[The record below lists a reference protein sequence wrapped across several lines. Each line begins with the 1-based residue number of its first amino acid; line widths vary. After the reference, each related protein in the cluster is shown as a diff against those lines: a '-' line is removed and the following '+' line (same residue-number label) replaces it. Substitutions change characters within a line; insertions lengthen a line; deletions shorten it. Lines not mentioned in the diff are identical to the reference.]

1 MRSGEPRN
9 CPVRKSRKTSVPKWK
24 FASLYVRDP
33 DALQRSFS
41 LVPEY
46 LKSREEDVTNYMDW
60 GTWLGRRFRAL
71 KLWMVIRHF
80 GHEGLAA
87 RIRRHIELA
96 QDLVQR
102 IDADPDI
109 EALAPAPFSTVCFRF
124 RPSELKALSGDA
136 RLRQACDEYLDRL
149 NEAVL
154 DSVNASGEAFLSH
167 TKIRGR
173 YAIRMAIGTI
183 NSDRAEV
190 DRTWR
195 LLRDEASR
203 LDGEM
208 RQEWLS

>member
-1 MRSGEPRN
+1 
-9 CPVRKSRKTSVPKWK
+9 
-24 FASLYVRDP
+24 
-33 DALQRSFS
+33 
-41 LVPEY
+41 
-46 LKSREEDVTNYMDW
+46 
-60 GTWLGRRFRAL
+60 
-71 KLWMVIRHF
+71 MVIRHF

-109 EALAPAPFSTVCFRF
+109 EALAPTPFSTVCFRF

-136 RLRQACDEYLDRL
+136 RRRQACDEYLDRL

-154 DSVNASGEAFLSH
+154 DTVNASGEAFLSH

-173 YAIRMAIGTI
+173 YAVRMAIGNI

-190 DRTWR
+190 DRAWR

-203 LDGEM
+203 LDREK
-208 RQEWLS
+208 RQEWLSAARIS